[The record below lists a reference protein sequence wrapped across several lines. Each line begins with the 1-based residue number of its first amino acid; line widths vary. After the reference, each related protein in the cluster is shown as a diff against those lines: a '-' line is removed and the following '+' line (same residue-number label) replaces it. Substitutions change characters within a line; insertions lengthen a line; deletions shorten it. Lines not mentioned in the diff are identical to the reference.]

1 MVAAAAL
8 GGGTT
13 ASEGSDSDN
22 ETSTIVVGCTRIS
35 AGTVE
40 HFPSSSITFL
50 ISGFISGFQGE
61 EHRCCLT
68 FLYPIVCCTAD
79 EKEALLRTPCLL
91 NPPASPPSPFQS
103 TNKWLSPSSESDI
116 ILPQFCFAAAA
127 AAAAAT
133 ASLSLSLSL
142 HYSSEYF
149 HYRKKMSALKKRE
162 TRVRRKAATIITKLL
177 DPFVAPRSVLSFLGA
192 RAPHIAR
199 ARTGSARRERFRV

>member
-1 MVAAAAL
+1 METREMGVHTRPGLRGSKIVAAAAL

-13 ASEGSDSDN
+13 APEGSDSDN
-22 ETSTIVVGCTRIS
+22 ETSTIVVGCTRVS

-116 ILPQFCFAAAA
+116 ILPQFCCAAAA
-127 AAAAAT
+127 ATT
-133 ASLSLSLSL
+133 ASLSLSPLL
-142 HYSSEYF
+142 L
-149 HYRKKMSALKKRE
+149 RVLPLQKRN
-162 TRVRRKAATIITKLL
+162 
-177 DPFVAPRSVLSFLGA
+177 A
-192 RAPHIAR
+192 RFEE
-199 ARTGSARRERFRV
+199 ERDAH